1 MSRKLNFLG
10 CQMKRVLSFVSSC
23 LLVLLSCQSQL
34 SDSLSTDVPI
44 NKKVP
49 LFKDTHVYFGKDAN
63 FRNIESSVE
72 LPELSNS
79 YDTAL
84 LTVDL
89 NCPNQKC
96 DWWDRSGNLS
106 LRDDSGR
113 VYELMRFKTPY
124 RVGATWV
131 LDISDFLPLLNGR
144 KKFGLFI
151 DTWVGPGHPQGDG
164 WLVSA
169 DLVFTKEGRA
179 RKAVEVIPVF
189 DPSNVRYGDPHTEA
203 MLSATVESGRGYKS
217 ARLRSYVTGHG
228 QGNSENCA
236 EFCPKNHTFSFGE
249 SDQTVL
255 VWRDNCDQTVTK
267 GTQKGTWIYSRA
279 GWCPGDKVDPV
290 ILDIENLPHGSIPIS
305 WKPEPYINDYDGE
318 YDGNQNTPPYYMIS
332 TYLILYR

>member
-1 MSRKLNFLG
+1 
-10 CQMKRVLSFVSSC
+10 MKVSSFGSLC
-23 LLVLLSCQSQL
+23 VLVLLSCQSQVNH
-34 SDSLSTDVPI
+34 SLTTHVPI
-44 NKKVP
+44 DRKVQ
-49 LFKDTHVYFGKDAN
+49 LFKDTHVYFGKGAN
-63 FRNIESSVE
+63 FRNIERSVQ
-72 LPELSNS
+72 LPILSNF

-84 LTVDL
+84 LKVDL
-89 NCPNQKC
+89 NCPNEKC
-96 DWWDRSGNLS
+96 DWWDRSGNLF
-106 LRDDSGR
+106 LLDENGR

-151 DTWVGPGHPQGDG
+151 DTWVGPGHAQGDG

-169 DLVFTKEGRA
+169 DLVFTKKWKA

-189 DPSNVRYGDPHTEA
+189 EPSNVEYGNPDLEA
-203 MLSATVESGRGYKS
+203 MLSAKIKNKRGYKS

-228 QGNSENCA
+228 QGNSEKCA
-236 EFCPKNHTFSFGE
+236 EFCSKNHTFSFGE
-249 SDQTVL
+249 NDHTVL

-267 GTQKGTWIYSRA
+267 GHQKGTWKYSRA
-279 GWCPGDKVDPV
+279 GWCPGDKVDPI

-305 WKPEPYINDYDGE
+305 WKPEPYVNDYDGE
-318 YDGNQNTPPYYMIS
+318 YDGDKNTPPFYMIS